1 VFTLEIRPTRDLC
14 MRIRRSH
21 DLGLEEARNRADLI
35 AADLQQQFSL
45 RSKWQGDDLH
55 VSGTGVTGQLKVDE
69 QNIELEVRL
78 GFALKLMEGPIRSAI
93 EKMMDEELA

>member
-1 VFTLEIRPTRDLC
+1 

-21 DLGLEEARNRADLI
+21 NLGLEEARNRADLI

-45 RSKWQGDDLH
+45 RSNWQGDALH
-55 VSGTGVTGQLKVDE
+55 VRGNGVTGQLKVDE
-69 QNIELEVRL
+69 QNIELDVRL

-93 EKMMDEELA
+93 ERMIDEELA

>member
-1 VFTLEIRPTRDLC
+1 

-21 DLGLEEARNRADLI
+21 KLGLEEARKRADLI

-45 RSKWQGDDLH
+45 RSKWQGDALQ
-55 VSGTGVTGQLKVDE
+55 VRGNGVTGLLKVDE
-69 QNIELEVRL
+69 RNIELDVRL

-93 EKMMDEELA
+93 ETMIDEELA